1 MKKSIIITY
10 KNGST
15 INIDVPET
23 FYMSKYK
30 NKPEA
35 KIHKIFMKQYSNF
48 VSALNKTG
56 NIIKV
61 SKYLPFSSAII
72 SAENVLGVDIKVID
86 ESVPQTFAVSIP
98 GVHDKTYLDISETSL
113 DTILKKLETTNL
125 LENIDTFIKK
135 VNSMMSK
142 NNVQITIKAGA
153 KKKTTPSTI
162 NKKNE
167 SVEEITD
174 NVLPECDMD
183 ESMDNKEPVLETFNT
198 TIEEQ

>member
-23 FYMSKYK
+23 FYIAKYK

-86 ESVPQTFAVSIP
+86 ESAPQTFAVKVP

-153 KKKTTPSTI
+153 KKKTTSSTI
-162 NKKNE
+162 KKKNE
-167 SVEEITD
+167 SVEEIID
-174 NVLPECDMD
+174 DVLPVSDMD
-183 ESMDNKEPVLETFNT
+183 ESMDNKEPVPETVNT